1 MDLNYGPQYEDFK
14 KEVQSFC
21 NQYEDLRFIDSSK
34 SPLAS
39 GGKGEQGPELSRS
52 DWQKLLIERGYFAR
66 SVPKEYG

>member
-21 NQYEDLRFIDSSK
+21 NEYKDLRFVDSSQ

-39 GGKGEQGPELSRS
+39 DGKGKHGPELKIGR
-52 DWQKLLIERGYFAR
+52 AH
-66 SVPKEYG
+66 V

>member
-21 NQYEDLRFIDSSK
+21 NEYKDLRFVDSSQ

-39 GGKGEQGPELSRS
+39 DGKGNMVQSLQELTGKS
-52 DWQKLLIERGYFAR
+52 Y
-66 SVPKEYG
+66 

>member
-21 NQYEDLRFIDSSK
+21 NEYKDLRFVDSSQ

-39 GGKGEQGPELSRS
+39 DGKRWKRETWSRAY
-52 DWQKLLIERGYFAR
+52 KG
-66 SVPKEYG
+66 